1 MASQQA
7 LQCLIV
13 LHTSCVLIIHF
24 LNEYMNEWLLSKT
37 RFTTRKRKKWHPHLK
52 NVKEFFSCY
61 NTDETEMN
69 KEQTWKKPF
78 LCEAGA

>member
-1 MASQQA
+1 
-7 LQCLIV
+7 
-13 LHTSCVLIIHF
+13 
-24 LNEYMNEWLLSKT
+24 MNEWLLSKT
-37 RFTTRKRKKWHPHLK
+37 CFTTRKRKKWHPHLK